1 MIIYITGM
9 LQTAVFCRLYFL
21 KEREIMEKGAVGK
34 FTVRVT
40 EDNTAAAVLSGTL
53 KVFST
58 PMMIAAMEA
67 ASVEAVRDFLDDE
80 NSSVGTKINIEHI
93 SASPVGM
100 NITAKS
106 TLRDIDGRR
115 LVFDVEACDDKGVI
129 GVGVHERV
137 IVNAAKF
144 MDKANK
150 KLGG

>member
-1 MIIYITGM
+1 MDT
-9 LQTAVFCRLYFL
+9 
-21 KEREIMEKGAVGK
+21 GAVGN
-34 FTVRVT
+34 FTVKVT

-53 KVFST
+53 RVFST

-67 ASVEAVRDFLDDE
+67 ASVDAVKDFLDAGS
-80 NSSVGTKINIEHI
+80 SSVGTKINIEHI

-106 TLRDIDGRR
+106 TLREIDGRR

-129 GVGVHERV
+129 GTGVHERV
-137 IVNAAKF
+137 IVDTAKF